1 MTGDQLG
8 KPNLA
13 DNPRAEQIRRVA
25 AALFFDHGYE
35 ATTTRAI
42 ARELGIKSASIYY
55 HYEDKERI
63 LFEIIR
69 STMEEL
75 IAGARNCVAR
85 ETRHERQLAAL
96 VIHHVLMHAYRP
108 KETILGDTELRSL
121 TGPRREIVQ
130 ALRDEYED
138 LIVGVLIAGRD
149 AGSFDLLDEKL
160 TAYAIFAQCTN
171 VGIWYR
177 HGGRLSLDEI
187 AFDYMNFGLRLV
199 GAAELD
205 TAAVSSLMA
214 SEHTAHG
221 GEHGATA
228 G

>member
-1 MTGDQLG
+1 MSVDQ
-8 KPNLA
+8 PAEPALA
-13 DNPRAEQIRRVA
+13 RADSSRAAQIRRVA

-75 IAGARNCVAR
+75 LEGARSCVAR
-85 ETRHERQLAAL
+85 EAQHERRLAAL
-96 VIHHVLMHAYRP
+96 VIHHILRHAYRP

-138 LIVGVLIAGRD
+138 LIVGVLTAGRD
-149 AGSFDLLDEKL
+149 AGSFALLDEKL

-177 HGGRLSLDEI
+177 QAGRLSLDEI
-187 AFDYMNFGLRLV
+187 AFNYMNFGLRMV
-199 GAAELD
+199 GAPQFD

-214 SEHTAHG
+214 SARAAHG
-221 GEHGATA
+221 MDA
-228 G
+228 